1 MKEFTMLLIFCIMF
15 IFLQNLLKSSK
26 EGLENC
32 DSAANNTSYKN
43 NAKIQEQQKE
53 MNNFKDTIK
62 SKIGALKSQISSWN
76 ASIKTNSKKIT
87 NNTDKIKET
96 VQNVQKAQK
105 KKEKEL
111 NDAGGGL

>member
-32 DSAANNTSYKN
+32 DSATNNTSYKN
-43 NAKIQEQQKE
+43 NAKIQQQQKE
-53 MNNFKDTIK
+53 MNNFKDVIK
-62 SKIGALKSQISSWN
+62 SKISALKAQISSWN
-76 ASIKTNSKKIT
+76 VTIKTNSKKIT
-87 NNTDKIKET
+87 NNTNKIKKT
-96 VQNVQKAQK
+96 VQSVQKAK
-105 KKEKEL
+105 KQKEKEL